1 MIYLDNAATSFPKS
15 ESVYQEM
22 DRVNRTLSVNSGR
35 GSYKA
40 AKEASEIIA
49 STREK
54 LLELFDAKG
63 IADVILTPSITHAIN
78 QVLYGLELKN
88 NSVVY
93 LTPYEHNA
101 VARCIELLRQRNG
114 FTVKL
119 LPLQKDLQIDLDKT
133 QYEFSVNP
141 PTLLIMNA
149 VSNVTGYVL
158 PIQQLS
164 DLAKK
169 HNSLVMIDTAQAAGL
184 ININMRNLLADII
197 CFAGHKSLG
206 GPFGIGGFL
215 LKNGIVINTYFAGGT
230 GSNSLNLNM
239 PDEVPG
245 RYEAS
250 SPNIVAISGLL
261 AALKEVNIEE
271 HYRIVHEL
279 TEYTK
284 EKLKKIPQIRL
295 LGETPNQVGIVSFV
309 MPEYNSN
316 DIGDILD
323 NEFDIAV
330 RAGYHCCPYIHD
342 FLGDKECGG
351 TVRLGLGIH
360 NNTADVEGT
369 MKALRTL
376 L

>member
-40 AKEASEIIA
+40 AKEASEIIS

-54 LLELFDAKG
+54 LLELFDANG
-63 IADVILTPSITHAIN
+63 VADVILTPSVTHAIN
-78 QVLYGLELKN
+78 QVIYGLKLKSD
-88 NSVVY
+88 SVVY

-158 PIQQLS
+158 PIQELS
-164 DLAKK
+164 NLAKK
-169 HNSLVMIDTAQAAGL
+169 FNSMVLIDTAQAAGL
-184 ININMRNLLADII
+184 ININMRNLNADIV

-206 GPFGIGGFL
+206 GPFGIGGF
-215 LKNGIVINTYFAGGT
+215 
-230 GSNSLNLNM
+230 
-239 PDEVPG
+239 
-245 RYEAS
+245 
-250 SPNIVAISGLL
+250 
-261 AALKEVNIEE
+261 
-271 HYRIVHEL
+271 
-279 TEYTK
+279 
-284 EKLKKIPQIRL
+284 
-295 LGETPNQVGIVSFV
+295 
-309 MPEYNSN
+309 
-316 DIGDILD
+316 
-323 NEFDIAV
+323 
-330 RAGYHCCPYIHD
+330 C
-342 FLGDKECGG
+342 
-351 TVRLGLGIH
+351 
-360 NNTADVEGT
+360 
-369 MKALRTL
+369 
-376 L
+376 

>member
-88 NSVVY
+88 DSVVY

-101 VARCIELLRQRNG
+101 VARCIELLRQRHG
-114 FTVKL
+114 FTVKS
-119 LPLQKDLQIDLDKT
+119 LPLKKDLQIDLDKT

-141 PTLLIMNA
+141 PTLLVMNA

-158 PIQQLS
+158 PIQELS
-164 DLAKK
+164 DMAKQFD
-169 HNSLVMIDTAQAAGL
+169 SLVMIDTAQAAGL
-184 ININMRNLLADII
+184 ININMSKLRADII

-206 GPFGIGGFL
+206 GPFGVGGFL
-215 LKNGIVINTYFAGGT
+215 LKDGVVLGKYLAGGT
-230 GSNSLNLNM
+230 GSNSLNLDM
-239 PDEVPG
+239 PDDVPG

-250 SPNIVAISGLL
+250 SPNIVAIAGLL
-261 AALKEVNIEE
+261 AALKEANVKE
-271 HYRIVHEL
+271 HYKRVLEL

-284 EKLKKIPQIRL
+284 EKLKKLPQIRL
-295 LGETPNQVGIVSFV
+295 LGETPNQVGIVSFAL
-309 MPEYNSN
+309 PEYNST
-316 DIGDILD
+316 DIGEILD

-330 RAGYHCCPYIHD
+330 RTGYHCCPYIHSYLND
-342 FLGDKECGG
+342 QIYGG
-351 TVRLGLGIH
+351 TVRIGIGQ
-360 NNTADVEGT
+360 NNTVEDIDY
-369 MKALRTL
+369 MLNALYTL
-376 L
+376 

>member
-40 AKEASEIIA
+40 AKEANEIIV

-78 QVLYGLELKN
+78 QVLYGLELK
-88 NSVVY
+88 SDSIVY

-101 VARCIELLRQRNG
+101 VARCMELLRQKHG

-119 LPLQKDLQIDLDKT
+119 LPLQKNLQIDLDKT

-164 DLAKK
+164 EMAKQY
-169 HNSLVMIDTAQAAGL
+169 NGLVMIDTAQAAGL
-184 ININMRNLLADII
+184 IDINMRKLQADII

-206 GPFGIGGFL
+206 GPFGVGGFL
-215 LKNGIVINTYFAGGT
+215 LRNGIELSKYFAGGT
-230 GSNSLNLNM
+230 GSNSLKLDM
-239 PDEVPG
+239 PDDAPG

-250 SPNIVAISGLL
+250 SPNIIAIAGLL
-261 AALKEVNIEE
+261 AALKEVNVEK
-271 HYRIVHEL
+271 HYKRVLEL

-295 LGETPNQVGIVSFV
+295 LGDTSNQVGIVSFV
-309 MPEYNSN
+309 VLGYNSN
-316 DIGDILD
+316 DIGEILD

-330 RAGYHCCPYIHD
+330 RTGYHCCPYIHD
-342 FLGDKECGG
+342 FLGDKEYGG
-351 TVRLGLGIH
+351 IIRVGIGMS
-360 NNTADVEGT
+360 TTEGEIISLLQA
-369 MKALRTL
+369 MGTL
-376 L
+376 